1 MIEQNLD
8 RYDATPKHLKMPI
21 ALEILKQVHAIGGR
35 FLAPCDAG
43 WKEIDEISARE
54 KVSSCFRSFRKVKG
68 QGNKNAA
75 ASPTLNHVAKRQAD
89 FTDFSLF
96 SDKERRYF

>member
-1 MIEQNLD
+1 MIEQNLE

-21 ALEILKQVHAIGGR
+21 ALEILEQVHALGGR

-43 WKEIDEISARE
+43 WKEIDEITARE

-68 QGNKNAA
+68 QGKKNASPSVSSN
-75 ASPTLNHVAKRQAD
+75 ASKRQAE
-89 FTDFSLF
+89 FTDFTFF
-96 SDKERRYF
+96 SDKERRFF

>member
-21 ALEILKQVHAIGGR
+21 ALEILNGIHDLGGR
-35 FLAPCDAG
+35 FLAPCEMG
-43 WKEIDEISARE
+43 WKEIDEVTARE

-68 QGNKNAA
+68 CERKIAPA
-75 ASPTLNHVAKRQAD
+75 ASLHVPKRQAE
-89 FTDFSLF
+89 FPEIFY
-96 SDKERRYF
+96 SDKERRFF